1 MNQHISTQVP
11 SRAKVVYRRTTKGQ
25 AAAMPASFAT
35 MDHEARQLLLVVN
48 GFTSLD
54 TLAQVCHF
62 ERPPDSTAEA
72 LETSGLIE
80 EAIDRHYVRV
90 PR

>member
-1 MNQHISTQVP
+1 MNQHISSP
-11 SRAKVVYRRTTKGQ
+11 MLSRANVVYRRTTKGQ
-25 AAAMPASFAT
+25 AAAMPASRSN

-54 TLAQVCHF
+54 TLAQLCHF
-62 ERPPDSTAEA
+62 ERPPDGTAEA

-80 EAIDRHYVRV
+80 EAIERHYVRV